1 MIEDKFNKIEL
12 SSELISELVK
22 KFISDSKGKKS
33 TIAAREYALL
43 YFLQYLKN
51 QKEFYFIPDY
61 IKQYVDFLLTKSKL
75 SAHSA
80 RNYISTLNIFCEY
93 LAQCGVIDKN
103 PVKRA
108 RRVIKQK
115 VFDLHYITLKQI
127 HHLMLQFQNETNKN
141 YLSYRN
147 TIIPLLMIFHN
158 FEPDQIFNFK
168 VKNVKKNN
176 GAYYIKTNNNLI
188 ELSPLLFELIAE
200 YMNFRYQINGKDY
213 LFVSSSKSSKGE
225 KLSFRNLREIAKSFI
240 KHNGFGNSPFRTIT
254 NTSILYHYSIS
265 NNMEVFDSIFK
276 INNKLT
282 INKYLNEINRFKG
295 E

>member
-33 TIAAREYALL
+33 TIATREYALL
-43 YFLQYLKN
+43 YFLQYLNN
-51 QKEFYFIPDY
+51 QKEFYFIPEN
-61 IKQYVDFLLTKSKL
+61 IKQYIDFLLTKSNL
-75 SAHSA
+75 SVHSA

-103 PVKRA
+103 PVKRVK
-108 RRVIKQK
+108 RIIKQK
-115 VFDLHYITLKQI
+115 VTDLHYITLEQI
-127 HHLMLQFQNETNKN
+127 HHLLLQSQNETNKN
-141 YLSYRN
+141 YISYRN
-147 TIIPLLMIFHN
+147 TLIPLIMIFHN
-158 FEPDQIFNFK
+158 FEPKQIFNFK
-168 VKNVKKNN
+168 VKNIKKIN
-176 GAYYIKTNNNLI
+176 GSYFIKLNNNQV
-188 ELSPLLFELIAE
+188 ELSHLLYEIIAE

-225 KLSFRNLREIAKSFI
+225 KLTFRNLREIVKYFI
-240 KHNGFGNSPFRTIT
+240 KQNGFGDSPLRTIT

-265 NNMEVFDSIFK
+265 NDIEVFDSIFK
-276 INNKLT
+276 IKNQLIIK
-282 INKYLNEINRFKG
+282 KYLNEINRFKG